1 MKYSDFVL
9 QYKEYLNE
17 RLIIMIKRVKLSC
30 GTTVIM
36 EKTDYVQSAA
46 LGIWIKAGAADEKDE
61 VSGVS
66 HYIEHMMFK
75 GTEKR
80 TAKEIASDV
89 DKIGGMFNAF
99 TGKEA
104 TCYYIKTLASNI
116 YQGAEILIDMITGSK
131 FDTEEMD
138 KERQVIFEEIKM
150 VKDSPDDDVYDT
162 ISELVASGNPL
173 GRSILGTPESLEGID
188 RAKLTGY
195 LNEKYARDSIVIAVA
210 GNFDEQKIIDMFEG
224 SLSKL
229 RDKKVVEPLEIKPY
243 KQSFDVKVRDIEQ
256 THICLAAPAVS
267 LDDDRYYAFVLMNS
281 IFGGS
286 MSSRLFQNIRE
297 EKGLAYSVC
306 SMNAFSS
313 YWGFFSIYAGVAH
326 DKVKDT
332 IDAIK
337 YELETLRS
345 NGVTAEELM
354 MAKEQVKSSYIFGL
368 ENINSRMFSIGKN
381 ELLLGRVFKPE
392 DVLES
397 FDAVTLDDILS
408 AANMIGDHSIYCGAA
423 VTGNDFDL
431 EGMLK

>member
-1 MKYSDFVL
+1 
-9 QYKEYLNE
+9 
-17 RLIIMIKRVKLSC
+17 MIKKVKLSC
-30 GTTVIM
+30 GATVIM

-46 LGIWIKAGAADEKDE
+46 LGIWIKAGAADENDK

-80 TAKEIASDV
+80 TAKDIASDV
-89 DKIGGMFNAF
+89 DKLGGMFNAF

-104 TCYYIKTLASNI
+104 TCYYIKTLSSNI

-131 FDTEEMD
+131 FDPEEMD

-173 GRSILGTPESLEGID
+173 GRSILGTPESLAGIGRD
-188 RAKLTGY
+188 ELTGY
-195 LNEKYARDSIVIAVA
+195 LNEKYAKDSIVIAVA
-210 GNFDEQKIIDMFEG
+210 GNFDEQRITALFEE
-224 SLSKL
+224 SLNKL
-229 RDKKVVEPLEIKPY
+229 RDKKVTESFEIKPY

-256 THICLAAPAVS
+256 THICLAAPGVS
-267 LDDDRYYAFVLMNS
+267 MADDRYYAFVLMNS
-281 IFGGS
+281 ILGGS

-326 DKVKDT
+326 DKVRDT
-332 IDAIK
+332 IDAVK
-337 YELETLRS
+337 FELEILAAK
-345 NGVTAEELM
+345 GVTAEELM

-368 ENINSRMFSIGKN
+368 ENVNSRMFSIGKN
-381 ELLLGRVFKPE
+381 ELLLGKVFKPE
-392 DVLES
+392 EVLKS
-397 FDAVTLDDILS
+397 FDAVTLDDILES
-408 AANMIGDHSIYCGAA
+408 ARMIGDYSIYCGAS

-431 EGMLK
+431 EGMLRG

>member
-1 MKYSDFVL
+1 MVKT
-9 QYKEYLNE
+9 KKLN
-17 RLIIMIKRVKLSC
+17 C

-46 LGIWIKAGAADEKDE
+46 LGIWIKAGAADENDD

-66 HYIEHMMFK
+66 HFIEHMMFK
-75 GTEKR
+75 GTDKR
-80 TAKEIASDV
+80 TAKQIASDV
-89 DKIGGMFNAF
+89 DKIGGTFNAF

-104 TCYYIKTLASNI
+104 TCYYIKTLSSNI
-116 YQGAEILIDMITGSK
+116 YKGAEILLDMLTGSK
-131 FDTEEMD
+131 FDPEEMD

-162 ISELVASGNPL
+162 ISELVSSGNPL
-173 GRSILGTPESLEGID
+173 GRSILGTQESLAGIT
-188 RAKLTGY
+188 REKMLSY
-195 LNEKYARDSIVIAVA
+195 LNDKYARDSIVIAVA
-210 GNFDEQKIIDMFEG
+210 GNFDEEKILELFEG
-224 SLSKL
+224 KL
-229 RDKKVVEPLEIKPY
+229 DKLKAEKVIEPFELKTY
-243 KQSFDVKVRDIEQ
+243 KASYDVKVKDIEQ
-256 THICLAAPAVS
+256 THICLAAPGVS
-267 LDDDRYYAFVLMNS
+267 LGDDMYYSFVLMNS

-326 DKVKDT
+326 EKVKDT
-332 IDAIK
+332 IEAIK
-337 YELETLRS
+337 YELYALK
-345 NGVTAEELM
+345 NKGVTSEELM

-392 DVLES
+392 EVLES
-397 FDAVTLDDILS
+397 FDKVTLEEILK
-408 AANMIGDHSIYCGAA
+408 AAEMIGDHSIYCGAS
-423 VTGNDFDL
+423 VTGKDFDL
-431 EGMLK
+431 EGMLKG

>member
-1 MKYSDFVL
+1 MVKT
-9 QYKEYLNE
+9 K
-17 RLIIMIKRVKLSC
+17 RLKC

-46 LGIWIKAGAADEKDE
+46 LGIWIKAGAADENDD

-66 HYIEHMMFK
+66 HFIEHMMFK
-75 GTEKR
+75 GTDKR
-80 TAKEIASDV
+80 TAKQIASDV

-104 TCYYIKTLASNI
+104 TCYYIKTLSSNI

-131 FDTEEMD
+131 FDPEEMD

-162 ISELVASGNPL
+162 ISELVSSGNPL
-173 GRSILGTPESLEGID
+173 GRSILGTQESLSGITRD
-188 RAKLTGY
+188 KMLSY
-195 LNEKYARDSIVIAVA
+195 LNDKYARDSIVIAVA
-210 GNFDEQKIIDMFEG
+210 GNFDEDKITELFEG
-224 SLSKL
+224 KL
-229 RDKKVVEPLEIKPY
+229 DKLNATKVVEPFEMKPY

-256 THICLAAPAVS
+256 THICLAAPGVS
-267 LDDDRYYAFVLMNS
+267 LADDMYYSFVLMNS

-306 SMNAFSS
+306 SMNGFSS

-332 IDAIK
+332 IEAIK
-337 YELETLRS
+337 YELDELK
-345 NGVTAEELM
+345 NKGVTAEELM

-381 ELLLGRVFKPE
+381 ELLLGKVFKPE
-392 DVLES
+392 EVLEA
-397 FDAVTLDDILS
+397 FDKVTLDDILK
-408 AANMIGDHSIYCGAA
+408 AAAMIGDHSIYCGAS
-423 VTGNDFDL
+423 VTGKDFDL
-431 EGMLK
+431 KGMLKG

>member
-1 MKYSDFVL
+1 MVKT
-9 QYKEYLNE
+9 
-17 RLIIMIKRVKLSC
+17 IKLRC
-30 GTTVIM
+30 GTTIIM

-46 LGIWIKAGAADEKDE
+46 LGIWVKAGAADENDD

-75 GTEKR
+75 GTENR

-104 TCYYIKTLASNI
+104 TCYYIKTLSSNI
-116 YQGAEILIDMITGSK
+116 YQGAEILIDMLTSSK
-131 FDTEEMD
+131 FDQEEMD
-138 KERQVIFEEIKM
+138 KERQVIYEEIKM

-162 ISELVASGNPL
+162 ISELVSSGNPL
-173 GRSILGTPESLEGID
+173 GRSILGTPESLSGID
-188 RAKLTGY
+188 REKMVSY
-195 LNEKYARDSIVIAVA
+195 LSDKYARDSIVIAVA
-210 GNFDEQKIIDMFEG
+210 GNFDEDKIIQLFEG
-224 SLSKL
+224 RLDKL
-229 RDKKVVEPLEIKPY
+229 REKKISGPLELKPY
-243 KQSFDVKVRDIEQ
+243 KQGFNVKVRDIEQ
-256 THICLAAPAVS
+256 THICLAAPGVS
-267 LDDDRYYAFVLMNS
+267 LADDRYFAFVLMNS

-326 DKVKDT
+326 EKANDT
-332 IDAIK
+332 IEAVK
-337 YELETLRS
+337 YELEQLRTK
-345 NGVTAEELM
+345 GVTAEELA

-381 ELLLGRVFKPE
+381 QLLLNKVFTPE
-392 DVLES
+392 EVLKG
-397 FDAVTLDDILS
+397 FDIVSQEDILK
-408 AANMIGDHSIYCGAA
+408 AAELIGDPSIYCGAA
-423 VTGNDFDL
+423 VTGKDFDL
-431 EGMLK
+431 EGMIRG